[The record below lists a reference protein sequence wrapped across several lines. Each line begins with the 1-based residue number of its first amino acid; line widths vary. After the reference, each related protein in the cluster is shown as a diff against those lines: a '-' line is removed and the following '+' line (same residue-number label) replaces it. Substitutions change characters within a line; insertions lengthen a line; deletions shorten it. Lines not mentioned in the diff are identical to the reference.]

1 MENLDKELEL
11 IKKYN
16 SYLYD
21 DVINNINYLIQNDNY
36 SLFLKC
42 YQIFKENNKETMRW
56 EKSFELILN
65 GFVNGEYVELLNNLK
80 EKELSEVDI
89 ERLGI
94 LISNKNNTYNL
105 EDLYDFES
113 FSQIKYN
120 SLKTVLQDFKFGKSL
135 NEIKQNNS
143 CVSRNV
149 TSNLE
154 LLKDLIFQKTYNMNY
169 EQVCMLLNTYGNDLK
184 AIKGIDSNLIEM
196 LENLNKINSINDINI
211 LKDMFDNVRLSDLDF
226 NYSIV
231 DQYLSSS
238 FQSIYSQTQYKPS
251 EETFKGYMKNG
262 ISLFEIDSEFFMN
275 VYSLGGVFETQT
287 QNYLKDWQERNDLF
301 ISTSYIGNRN
311 MNTCP
316 IKNVCYGFSSFLSN
330 DILDAGTTNLQI
342 SDVISPLNPQSN
354 HRNINVNK
362 VKYFMPQE
370 FLSESNKSQEVSENG
385 YKWNEIGYRRF
396 DENGNRIMP
405 DYIVYF
411 FDDDINQ
418 NDIVWKNSIN
428 AAEQFKIPIV
438 VVNKKKIIEYNSQHS
453 MKEFVP
459 QQKIFINNNG
469 LSSSNADVNRLF
481 NLYMVPNNIFQS
493 NEWEVIKERYDYD
506 DLDPERKR
514 FIEEEYIEY
523 CKRKNGNYESVENV
537 ENVEWIDRGM
547 KK

>member
-21 DVINNINYLIQNDNY
+21 DVINNINYLIQNGNY
-36 SLFLKC
+36 PLFLKC
-42 YQIFKENNKETMRW
+42 YQTFKENNKETIRW

-65 GFVNGEYVELLNNLK
+65 GFVNGEYVELLSNLK
-80 EKELSEVDI
+80 GKELSEIDI

-94 LISNKNNTYNL
+94 LISNKNNIYNL

-169 EQVCMLLNTYGNDLK
+169 EQVCMLLSTYGNDIK

-231 DQYLSSS
+231 DQYLSAS

-262 ISLFEIDSEFFMN
+262 IPLFEIDSEFFMN

-370 FLSESNKSQEVSENG
+370 FLSESNKSQEVSEDG

-411 FDDDINQ
+411 FDGEINQ
-418 NDIVWKNSIN
+418 NDSVLKNSIN
-428 AAEQFKIPIV
+428 AAEQIKIPIV

-469 LSSSNADVNRLF
+469 LSSSNTDVNRLF
-481 NLYMVPNNIFQS
+481 NLYVVPTNIFQS
-493 NEWEVIKERYDYD
+493 DEWKVIKERYDYD

-537 ENVEWIDRGM
+537 ENVENVDRGI
-547 KK
+547 KR